1 MFCNKKIRILL
12 CIFLFIYIFIIPLI
26 KRSNKT
32 VGGNLVEKLA
42 LITNMNPENQKNEL
56 ENMSANEKILLINDL
71 NNITDEDMNAANI
84 EETKKKSNMPVEEQ
98 NMPVEE
104 QNMPVEEQNMPQQT
118 MEQIKLK
125 ETMDTN
131 SIQNQQLINIQK
143 DLGNIKQ
150 ELVDIRDNK
159 NTLLN
164 QKMQETL
171 DELKKVNSIN
181 SAKIEENKEKI
192 NSNTDKLYKI
202 SDLNKNISGLYDN
215 TNVVSEEDEQIF
227 GGNLHNIMNNNNN
240 YEGLDTNN
248 LL

>member
-84 EETKKKSNMPVEEQ
+84 TEDELSNLMLILEETKKKS
-98 NMPVEE
+98 
-104 QNMPVEEQNMPQQT
+104 NMPVEEQNMPQQT

-240 YEGLDTNN
+240 YEGLDTNKYYEF
-248 LL
+248 

>member
-1 MFCNKKIRILL
+1 
-12 CIFLFIYIFIIPLI
+12 
-26 KRSNKT
+26 
-32 VGGNLVEKLA
+32 
-42 LITNMNPENQKNEL
+42 
-56 ENMSANEKILLINDL
+56 
-71 NNITDEDMNAANI
+71 MNAANI
-84 EETKKKSNMPVEEQ
+84 TEDELSNLMLILEETKKKS

-171 DELKKVNSIN
+171 DELKKVNSIH

-240 YEGLDTNN
+240 YEGLDTNKYYEF
-248 LL
+248 